1 MRRKVCALVLVL
13 AGVASPT
20 GSAAGAVSIGDP
32 PGRTPPGA
40 DGPYEVGLTT
50 FTAADPARPGR
61 ALTMDVWYPSDA
73 GSSSGSPASLDLLVT
88 DIALPGVRRDA
99 DVAPGERFPLVV
111 FSHGS
116 GGVRFQSWFLLQA
129 LASHGYVV
137 VAPDHAGNTSLDLL
151 MGTSEPFPVVAS
163 NRPRDVSFAIDQ
175 MLARSSEPTDLLAGA
190 VDGSRIAVAGHSFG
204 GFTALA
210 VAGGY
215 GGLAP
220 DERVDAIIPIAAAS
234 GALSDAELAAVD
246 VPTLLLAGVSDE
258 TVPLDAA
265 AERPWAEISGSPA
278 WRVDVDR
285 AGHNSFTN
293 VCDLLDALVGAGL
306 PPTLLAFLVSSAEE
320 ACAPSLIPIEDAHRL
335 TVQYSLAFLRTTI
348 GHDSRWQ
355 HYLAAQW
362 AERNGLPVTVLAR
375 PAGQRRAG

>member
-1 MRRKVCALVLVL
+1 MRRTVCALVLVL
-13 AGVASPT
+13 AGVASST
-20 GSAAGAVSIGDP
+20 GSAGAVWIGDP

-40 DGPYEVGLTT
+40 DGPYGVGLTT

-73 GSSSGSPASLDLLVT
+73 GTSSGAPASLDLLVT

-99 DVAPGERFPLVV
+99 DVARGERFPLVV

-151 MGTSEPFPVVAS
+151 MGTSEPVPVVAS

-220 DERVDAIIPIAAAS
+220 DERFDAIIPIAAAS

-293 VCDLLDALVGAGL
+293 VCDLLDALVDAGL

-320 ACAPSLIPIEDAHRL
+320 GCAPSLIPIEDAHRL

-355 HYLAAQW
+355 HYLAPQW